1 MKNAMKLSPD
11 SPELTAYA
19 LGELAPAERA
29 AVEAALAESPEL
41 RAELAALRDTVGLL
55 SAEFATEPAVEL
67 SPAQRAAIVRS
78 AEGQV
83 TDARSET
90 SGSVA
95 VQTELSRQS
104 SAPTLWERFLVW
116 RASLLWATAALSALV
131 LSFAFWPRPHNV
143 ERQFARLRY
152 QPEVRSE
159 AVPTPLPAPN
169 ALLGTNA
176 FVSRSLEEA
185 AKGKADAAVAL
196 GVTATATPS
205 APLPSGKLE
214 VGQRY
219 DLRATASGPA
229 TGDKTSLNNRF
240 GAQLGQDKP
249 AAATDWAYSTTP
261 RSLTEPLASSAGTS
275 VSKDF
280 FAAGNAPA
288 QDANAASASFPTLAA
303 GSAATAPQPSSETVA
318 LGTKTRG
325 LSLDTLARSK
335 TQESELVR
343 SRFARFG
350 EQGDRQETVAESE
363 AKRVMLGRAVQ
374 QPVDEARLSESL
386 VREKT
391 VELQQL
397 SDRLDSETRL
407 YYRLPSGGVVGGLG
421 GAEAYAAI
429 NDNPFKD
436 VTAAPLS
443 TFGMDVDTGSYA
455 NIRRF
460 LRGGSLPPPDAVR
473 LEELIN
479 YFHYDY
485 PQPRG
490 DEPFGAT
497 VEVAG
502 CPWSETHKLVRVGI
516 RAKDLARG
524 ERPRANL
531 VFLLDVSGSMQPEN
545 RLPLAKRAMRLLLEK
560 LTPRD
565 TVGIVTYAGEAK
577 IALEPIAITSAG
589 KQRVTDVLEG
599 LRAGSGTHGSAGIQN
614 AYAMATNHFVK
625 EGVNRVILCTDGDF
639 NIGITDRGELLDL
652 ITQEAKSGVFLSVLG
667 FGMDNLKD
675 ATMETLADKGNG
687 NYAYID
693 SFSEARKVLVEQ
705 LDGTLVTVAK
715 DAKVQVEFNPARVAS
730 YRLLGYEKRLLRDR
744 DFNDDTKDAGEVGA
758 GHSVTV
764 LYEIIPAG
772 PNLAGVDPLRY
783 GEKQGDAETVGR
795 AIVKPVHTDELLNL
809 KLRYKQPDGDKS
821 RLIEQPVKDADR
833 EFAQAGADLKFAAA
847 VAGYGML
854 LRDSPHK
861 GDLTWD
867 KVLRLAEQGLG
878 DDKEGYRAE
887 FVDLARTAQKLSGGK

>member
-1 MKNAMKLSPD
+1 MNAMKLSPD

-19 LGELAPAERA
+19 LGELTSAERA
-29 AVEAALAESPEL
+29 AVEAALTESPEL
-41 RAELAALRDTVGLL
+41 RAELDALRHTADLL
-55 SAEFATEPAVEL
+55 ANEFAAEPAVEL
-67 SPAQRAAIVRS
+67 SPSQRATIVQN
-78 AEGQV
+78 A
-83 TDARSET
+83 
-90 SGSVA
+90 GSPVA
-95 VQTELSRQS
+95 KAVADRNP
-104 SAPTLWERFLVW
+104 APQPLAVLLWERFQVW
-116 RASLLWATAALSALV
+116 RASLAWALAAVSVLV
-131 LSFAFWPRPHNV
+131 LTFALWPKPKDL
-143 ERQFARLRY
+143 ERQFAQLRY
-152 QPEVRSE
+152 QPDFSPVPAPKPQAPSNAPAVPQAAKDGPADKQRNATSTLGLPAATSAPLLTTSAAGRSLALDASAKTPTGAVANNDANRFGMQNGQDLSLATTPPWSYSAAPGSAVAPPAASTLAPTDSYAKSAGAASVETAAVTVRSRV
-159 AVPTPLPAPN
+159 AGQSDFIVPQQTTDGLQAGAAN
-169 ALLGTNA
+169 GTLA
-176 FVSRSLEEA
+176 YDTL
-185 AKGKADAAVAL
+185 AKGKPA
-196 GVTATATPS
+196 
-205 APLPSGKLE
+205 
-214 VGQRY
+214 
-219 DLRATASGPA
+219 ASG
-229 TGDKTSLNNRF
+229 RF
-240 GAQLGQDKP
+240 IAGYGRLTE
-249 AAATDWAYSTTP
+249 ATD
-261 RSLTEPLASSAGTS
+261 RSE
-275 VSKDF
+275 VK
-280 FAAGNAPA
+280 
-288 QDANAASASFPTLAA
+288 
-303 GSAATAPQPSSETVA
+303 
-318 LGTKTRG
+318 
-325 LSLDTLARSK
+325 
-335 TQESELVR
+335 
-343 SRFARFG
+343 
-350 EQGDRQETVAESE
+350 
-363 AKRVMLGRAVQ
+363 LGRALQ
-374 QPVDEARLSESL
+374 LADAKPALQERL
-386 VREKT
+386 VREKE
-391 VELQQL
+391 VELRQS
-397 SDRLDSETRL
+397 SDRYDTAMPM
-407 YYRLPSGGVVGGLG
+407 YYRVPSSGPVGGFSGG
-421 GAEAYAAI
+421 EAYAPVV
-429 NDNPFKD
+429 DNPFKD
-436 VTAAPLS
+436 VTTAPLS
-443 TFGMDVDTGSYA
+443 TFGMDVDTGSYS

-490 DEPFGAT
+490 DDPLGAT
-497 VEVAG
+497 VEIAA
-502 CPWSETHKLVRVGI
+502 CPWSEAHKLVRVGI

-531 VFLLDVSGSMQPEN
+531 VFLLDVSGSMEPEN
-545 RLPLAKRAMRLLLEK
+545 RLPLVKRAMRLLLDR

-577 IALEPIAITSAG
+577 VALEPVTITAEG

-599 LRAGSGTHGSAGIQN
+599 LRAGHGTHGSAGIQN

-639 NIGITDRGELLDL
+639 NIGITDQNELLNL

-764 LYEIIPAG
+764 LYEIVPVG

-783 GEKQGDAETVGR
+783 GEKKGDLDRTGR
-795 AIVKPVHTDELLNL
+795 ADVKPVHTDELLNL
-809 KLRYKQPDGDKS
+809 KLRYKQPDGEKS

-861 GDLTWD
+861 GDLTWE

>member
-1 MKNAMKLSPD
+1 
-11 SPELTAYA
+11 
-19 LGELAPAERA
+19 
-29 AVEAALAESPEL
+29 
-41 RAELAALRDTVGLL
+41 
-55 SAEFATEPAVEL
+55 
-67 SPAQRAAIVRS
+67 
-78 AEGQV
+78 
-83 TDARSET
+83 
-90 SGSVA
+90 
-95 VQTELSRQS
+95 
-104 SAPTLWERFLVW
+104 
-116 RASLLWATAALSALV
+116 
-131 LSFAFWPRPHNV
+131 
-143 ERQFARLRY
+143 
-152 QPEVRSE
+152 
-159 AVPTPLPAPN
+159 
-169 ALLGTNA
+169 
-176 FVSRSLEEA
+176 
-185 AKGKADAAVAL
+185 
-196 GVTATATPS
+196 
-205 APLPSGKLE
+205 
-214 VGQRY
+214 
-219 DLRATASGPA
+219 
-229 TGDKTSLNNRF
+229 
-240 GAQLGQDKP
+240 
-249 AAATDWAYSTTP
+249 
-261 RSLTEPLASSAGTS
+261 
-275 VSKDF
+275 
-280 FAAGNAPA
+280 
-288 QDANAASASFPTLAA
+288 
-303 GSAATAPQPSSETVA
+303 
-318 LGTKTRG
+318 
-325 LSLDTLARSK
+325 
-335 TQESELVR
+335 
-343 SRFARFG
+343 
-350 EQGDRQETVAESE
+350 
-363 AKRVMLGRAVQ
+363 
-374 QPVDEARLSESL
+374 
-386 VREKT
+386 
-391 VELQQL
+391 
-397 SDRLDSETRL
+397 
-407 YYRLPSGGVVGGLG
+407 
-421 GAEAYAAI
+421 
-429 NDNPFKD
+429 
-436 VTAAPLS
+436 
-443 TFGMDVDTGSYA
+443 
-455 NIRRF
+455 
-460 LRGGSLPPPDAVR
+460 

-490 DEPFGAT
+490 DDPFGAT
-497 VEVAG
+497 VEVAS

-531 VFLLDVSGSMQPEN
+531 VFLLDVSGSMEPEN
-545 RLPLAKRAMRLLLEK
+545 KLPLAKRAMRLLLDR
-560 LTPRD
+560 LTPHD
-565 TVGIVTYAGEAK
+565 TVGIVTYAGDAK
-577 IALEPIAITSAG
+577 IALEPVAITADG

-599 LRAGSGTHGSAGIQN
+599 LHAGSGTHGSAGIQN

-744 DFNDDTKDAGEVGA
+744 DFNDDTKDAGEIGA

-772 PNLAGVDPLRY
+772 PNLAGVDALRY
-783 GEKQGDAETVGR
+783 GPKKAELELAGR
-795 AIVKPVHTDELLNL
+795 VDVKPVHTDELLNL

-887 FVDLARTAQKLSGGK
+887 FIDLARTAQKLSGGK